1 MVDLGAEVGGFW
13 GSVGR
18 RFVRGVELLFGF
30 AGALGFAPDIDF
42 GSRFPAQADLFC
54 NFAAHCGVVWRDH
67 WVISQ

>member
-1 MVDLGAEVGGFW
+1 MVVLGAEVGGFW

-42 GSRFPAQADLFC
+42 GSGLPAQPELF
-54 NFAAHCGVVWRDH
+54 R
-67 WVISQ
+67 